1 MNGLD
6 KIIARM
12 ESDIRAECDAL
23 AANAAENAAA
33 IRRDYQA
40 QADAAARDSAQRAQ
54 TQAAEHLE
62 HLNGSSQLACRQRV
76 LAAKQQLIDEAFAR
90 TAQALAALP
99 QADYIDLLAALAAE
113 NGSGDEELLLSARDR
128 EAVGAAGGGAGTAS
142 KPRRPGSPA
151 DARQKI
157 LHLLALES
165 ERGFVGHVLAD
176 AAAAAFIDWAERLG
190 AVRAF
195 FQQFFHAA
203 KSVALFRLDDA
214 HQRAFAGKKAG
225 NEYGDALMAADALSI
240 LTEGFAGH
248 FKALVSGKH
257 GMLLFESWEVA

>member
-128 EAVGAAGGGAGTAS
+128 EAVTEAVDVPVICGGG
-142 KPRRPGSPA
+142 
-151 DARQKI
+151 
-157 LHLLALES
+157 
-165 ERGFVGHVLAD
+165 VGCAQDVVD
-176 AAAAAFIDWAERLG
+176 AANARKPG
-190 AVRAF
+190 AS
-195 FQQFFHAA
+195 FHLSGETRDTGGGLVLRRGRVELNCSFTEKLRQLRQEESSA
-203 KSVALFRLDDA
+203 VAR
-214 HQRAFAGKKAG
+214 
-225 NEYGDALMAADALSI
+225 
-240 LTEGFAGH
+240 
-248 FKALVSGKH
+248 
-257 GMLLFESWEVA
+257 LLFD

>member
-62 HLNGSSQLACRQRV
+62 HLNGSSQLACLQRV

-128 EAVGAAGGGAGTAS
+128 EAVGAAVVDAANARKPGASFHLSGETRDTGGGLVL
-142 KPRRPGSPA
+142 RRGRVELNCSFTEKLRQLRQEESSA
-151 DARQKI
+151 VAR
-157 LHLLALES
+157 
-165 ERGFVGHVLAD
+165 
-176 AAAAAFIDWAERLG
+176 
-190 AVRAF
+190 
-195 FQQFFHAA
+195 
-203 KSVALFRLDDA
+203 
-214 HQRAFAGKKAG
+214 
-225 NEYGDALMAADALSI
+225 
-240 LTEGFAGH
+240 
-248 FKALVSGKH
+248 
-257 GMLLFESWEVA
+257 LLFD

>member
-128 EAVGAAGGGAGTAS
+128 EAVGAAVVDAANTRKPGASFHLSGETRDTGGGLVL
-142 KPRRPGSPA
+142 RRGRVELNCSFTEKLRQLRQEESSA
-151 DARQKI
+151 VAR
-157 LHLLALES
+157 
-165 ERGFVGHVLAD
+165 
-176 AAAAAFIDWAERLG
+176 
-190 AVRAF
+190 
-195 FQQFFHAA
+195 
-203 KSVALFRLDDA
+203 
-214 HQRAFAGKKAG
+214 
-225 NEYGDALMAADALSI
+225 
-240 LTEGFAGH
+240 
-248 FKALVSGKH
+248 
-257 GMLLFESWEVA
+257 LLFD

>member
-1 MNGLD
+1 MNGLE
-6 KIIARM
+6 KIVARM

-113 NGSGDEELLLSARDR
+113 NGSGDEELLLSAHDR
-128 EAVGAAGGGAGTAS
+128 ETVGAAVVDAANAKRPGTAFRLSDETRDTGGGLVL
-142 KPRRPGSPA
+142 RRDRVELNCSFTEKL
-151 DARQKI
+151 RQ
-157 LHLLALES
+157 LRQEES
-165 ERGFVGHVLAD
+165 S
-176 AAAAAFIDWAERLG
+176 
-190 AVRAF
+190 AV
-195 FQQFFHAA
+195 A
-203 KSVALFRLDDA
+203 K
-214 HQRAFAGKKAG
+214 
-225 NEYGDALMAADALSI
+225 
-240 LTEGFAGH
+240 
-248 FKALVSGKH
+248 
-257 GMLLFESWEVA
+257 LLFD